1 MGNDSHVCKWTSV
14 YFFNI
19 LQFSKTWSWPKHL
32 FISHYLVTLV
42 FKIDLSASW
51 SWSRP
56 CHGTNICSWSMASW
70 RIINL
75 AILRKKVQNGMVL
88 LQHWQYMLA
97 YQETIIISCTR
108 TCWKWN
114 GIIGWHDGT
123 GRRSVPSANRLRT
136 DSFRRR
142 RWPGSGRMSFPWFRE
157 RWRPRGDSR
166 RHSNHR
172 RTLGYP
178 KEIVKITVKFN
189 LIAKKENNWE
199 HLKSFIKEVSC
210 SSSRETS
217 M

>member
-19 LQFSKTWSWPKHL
+19 LQFSKTWSWAKHL

-88 LQHWQYMLA
+88 
-97 YQETIIISCTR
+97 
-108 TCWKWN
+108 
-114 GIIGWHDGT
+114 
-123 GRRSVPSANRLRT
+123 PSATLTVYACLSRNDYHFLYENMLKVERNHWVT
-136 DSFRRR
+136 RRDR
-142 RWPGSGRMSFPWFRE
+142 KE
-157 RWRPRGDSR
+157 E
-166 RHSNHR
+166 
-172 RTLGYP
+172 RTLRQPPADWLVPAAKMAWIWSYVFPLVSG
-178 KEIVKITVKFN
+178 TV
-189 LIAKKENNWE
+189 ATT
-199 HLKSFIKEVSC
+199 
-210 SSSRETS
+210 RRQPAAQQPP
-217 M
+217 